1 MATSIDPTQISM
13 YASLNLAYGSK
24 STNPSSSIVPAT
36 GSYGGTTAPHFD
48 LVDGRSNPQ
57 LTIGIDALN
66 IDPEIEMDLL
76 DFPSV
81 GVNSVIIDNH
91 NLETAHV
98 KGNDAKV
105 MRVEVEYGSSKL
117 MHLDTAY
124 EGNRSGSLSAAT
136 MASSKVSFKEDGFSV
151 MNATG
156 SGLVQKEWLL
166 DFDRSNSQV
175 YTENA
180 LIGEIGMC
188 HRFDTPF
195 NPDVNTWNESIEYD
209 GVNVQEAIGGN
220 QFATELHKSRRIF
233 SMTWSRLLLAQRQE
247 FEDFF
252 DLLGGQKWPFW
263 ISFNSDSTTPRF
275 YKVRLI
281 SDTVKF
287 SEKAPRAY
295 ELRFAVKEE
304 LG

>member
-13 YASLNLAYGSK
+13 YASLNLAYGNK

-66 IDPEIEMDLL
+66 IDPEIEMDLA
-76 DFPSV
+76 DWPSV

-91 NLETAHV
+91 NLETAHI
-98 KGNDAKV
+98 KNNDGKV
-105 MRVEVEYGSSKL
+105 MRVEVEYGTSKL
-117 MHLDTAY
+117 MHLDSAF

-136 MASSKVSFKEDGFSV
+136 MASSKVSFKEDGFTV

-166 DFDRSNSQV
+166 DFDRSHSAV

-195 NPDVNTWNESIEYD
+195 NPDVNTGNESIEYD
-209 GVNVQEAIGGN
+209 GVRVQEAIGGN
-220 QFATELHKSRRIF
+220 QFSTELHKSRRIF
-233 SMTWSRLLLAQRQE
+233 EMTWSRLLLAQRQE

-252 DLLGGQKWPFW
+252 DLIGGQKWPFW
-263 ISFNSDSTTPRF
+263 ISFNSDSTSPRF

-287 SEKAPRAY
+287 SEKATRAY